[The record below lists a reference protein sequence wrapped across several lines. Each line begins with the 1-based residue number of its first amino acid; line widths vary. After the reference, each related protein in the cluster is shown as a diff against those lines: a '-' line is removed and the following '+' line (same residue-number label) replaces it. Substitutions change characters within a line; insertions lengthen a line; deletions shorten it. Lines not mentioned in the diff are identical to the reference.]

1 MRTEK
6 EIRKRLEEVESD
18 ERLSY
23 DTATIET
30 NAVLALIQCSLE
42 AERDTLRWVLEDIP
56 IPISLPTVENQSQ
69 IRKWEE
75 I

>member
-6 EIRKRLEEVESD
+6 EIRKKLKEVESD

-42 AERDTLRWVLEDIP
+42 AERDMLRWVLED
-56 IPISLPTVENQSQ
+56 SDVSMTLPMVENQLQ